1 VSLSAAAAADTG
13 PDVVHNGY
21 HSFFLRGIIPSSGNT
36 EVRVQF
42 HQDPASP
49 GSVTVAIWY
58 QESGTLQQATVTPRG
73 AIRPRL
79 LEERNGIARFDLD
92 GNGVADVDVI
102 AQPNQRHGV
111 DFLVNY
117 AGARVITMSTEP
129 RQPAP
134 LPYVPGRG
142 RLIGQL
148 PDGRNYYWTGT
159 FDHRGPRYVDDHGM
173 MVDPGREAAA
183 AQLNRAFTTFFVG
196 WMILSASVAA
206 IAAIG
211 IAAPEM
217 VGAGAAA
224 GAGEAAT
231 AAAARQGL
239 IAALRAAGVHFTE
252 SAIQGITRTVVGRI
266 VWLEAGGA
274 TAGLTH
280 IMQRHGSQFAAR
292 WGLTSPEQ
300 VVRFIINTVA
310 TQAPVATQE
319 GGVFEYLIR
328 TGGVERLLRIVI
340 GSNGFIVTAYPI

>member
-1 VSLSAAAAADTG
+1 VLC
-13 PDVVHNGY
+13 
-21 HSFFLRGIIPSSGNT
+21 
-36 EVRVQF
+36 
-42 HQDPASP
+42 
-49 GSVTVAIWY
+49 
-58 QESGTLQQATVTPRG
+58 
-73 AIRPRL
+73 
-79 LEERNGIARFDLD
+79 
-92 GNGVADVDVI
+92 
-102 AQPNQRHGV
+102 
-111 DFLVNY
+111 
-117 AGARVITMSTEP
+117 
-129 RQPAP
+129 
-134 LPYVPGRG
+134 GRG

-239 IAALRAAGVHFTE
+239 IAALRAAGVRFTE

-300 VVRFIINTVA
+300 VVRFIRYGSSSTRWRRRHRWRRRRAACSSTSSGRAVWSVCSASSSAA
-310 TQAPVATQE
+310 TAS
-319 GGVFEYLIR
+319 L
-328 TGGVERLLRIVI
+328 
-340 GSNGFIVTAYPI
+340 